1 MGNSALDSRLIN
13 TSWSAFLPVWIFL
26 VGLVVAAVYWIPT
39 PGVSVDDL
47 EWSTPLMALGADP
60 ARFLLQGSWLSNGSG
75 YREVEESGLGCTSLP
90 PGHPVFLAIAMCFTR
105 SLFWLRILQVVVH
118 AVSGVILFY
127 AFRGFSLRWASLAGI
142 LVSGSPWGAALSSS
156 YMSETTG
163 AFLVCVVILLAVT
176 CLRPQ
181 REHGLRDKS
190 IASLSGSLGPDCLQW
205 LKYSGNCLPLVA
217 FLLGAALVLACLTV
231 PGVAISMVTLF
242 FICVYRLWSR
252 MASVTGL
259 FLGACIV
266 MGVWQWHCVNV
277 VGQPAWGLLHRLQA
291 RMPGL
296 AWVRTWA
303 RSTNEHMMGLRTFEW
318 PNDSPDYAAVPE
330 YAYRDNLEKN
340 AVLRVTE
347 EWRHSDGNVST
358 PDEVFARREKLL
370 MSIFRRESQENPF
383 KLYVELPLLRGISS
397 WTDLRPANY
406 LNLEDTQYLG
416 RLNPKAFLNDV
427 GTLGLKRSLLRTFR
441 GFLSLYG
448 LTVHILGL
456 AAAFISCWWV
466 IRARSTAGCLLLL
479 SVACFTY
486 MHGLRSPENR
496 RNVPVLPILMLAPAL
511 AACCDVN
518 RVRRPG
524 VDLET

>member
-13 TSWSAFLPVWIFL
+13 TSWSTFLPVWIFL

-39 PGVSVDDL
+39 PGVNVDDL

-118 AVSGVILFY
+118 ALSGVILFY

-163 AFLVCVVILLAVT
+163 AFLVCVVTFLAVT

-181 REHGLRDKS
+181 REHSIRDKS
-190 IASLSGSLGPDCLQW
+190 IASLSGSLGSDHLQR
-205 LKYSGNCLPLVA
+205 LNDSGNCLPLVA
-217 FLLGAALVLACLTV
+217 FLLGAALVLACLTA
-231 PGVAISMVTLF
+231 PGVSISMVMLF
-242 FICVYRLWSR
+242 FICVYRLWPR
-252 MASVTGL
+252 RASVTGL
-259 FLGACIV
+259 ILGASIV
-266 MGVWQWHCVNV
+266 MGVWQWHCVNA
-277 VGQPAWGLLHRLQA
+277 VGQPALGLLHPLQVK
-291 RMPGL
+291 MPGL

-303 RSTNEHMMGLRTFEW
+303 RSTSEHMMGLGTFEW

-330 YAYRDNLEKN
+330 YAYRDDLEKN
-340 AVLRVTE
+340 AVLRVSE

-358 PDEVFARREKLL
+358 PDEAFARREKLL
-370 MSIFRRESQENPF
+370 MSIFRRESQENRF
-383 KLYVELPLLRGISS
+383 RFYVELPVLRGVSS
-397 WTDLRPANY
+397 WIDLRPANY
-406 LNLEDTQYLG
+406 LNLEDPQYLG

-427 GTLGLKRSLLRTFR
+427 VTLGLKRSLLRTFR

-456 AAAFISCWWV
+456 AIAFISCWLV
-466 IRARSTAGCLLLL
+466 FRARSPAGCLLLL
-479 SVACFTY
+479 SVAGFTY
-486 MHGLRSPENR
+486 IHGLQSPESR
-496 RNVPVLPILMLAPAL
+496 RNVPVLPIIMSAPAF
-511 AACCDVN
+511 AACFAVG
-518 RVRRPG
+518 RVRRP
-524 VDLET
+524 VLAPET